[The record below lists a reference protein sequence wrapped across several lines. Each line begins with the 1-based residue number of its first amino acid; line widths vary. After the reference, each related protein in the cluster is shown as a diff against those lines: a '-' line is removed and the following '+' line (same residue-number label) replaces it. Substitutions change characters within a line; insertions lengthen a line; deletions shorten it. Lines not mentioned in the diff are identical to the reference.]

1 MRSQLRYRPG
11 WDYYIQTPALC
22 KADFCREKER
32 FLRKNRGEKEKILP
46 EKLLLRNWKEYSK
59 MYLTMFRFD
68 AEQGRTNWG
77 DSGALYPQSATAGMN
92 PDPRT
97 CDVSSDLDKQ
107 R

>member
-1 MRSQLRYRPG
+1 MMIL
-11 WDYYIQTPALC
+11 
-22 KADFCREKER
+22 EKL
-32 FLRKNRGEKEKILP
+32 FLRNRE
-46 EKLLLRNWKEYSK
+46 EYSK
-59 MYLTMFRFD
+59 IYLTMFRFD
-68 AEQGRTNWG
+68 AEQGRTSWG